1 MQVAS
6 FTVAATSPPAP
17 VLALQVRPCLS
28 LCLSCPLYCN
38 CWGSKKHNEA
48 SRQLQSSSM
57 PLSSFS
63 FFSFLS
69 SLLSLSLLIFFSGLA
84 LLSFLSFFLLVLL
97 RELEL
102 RRELELLLRRLRR
115 LGVLLLLRL
124 TRLLRLFCSF
134 SLGFSRFSLD
144 SLPFSALSF
153 PKTRL
158 FSAAM
163 SFLTVASSM
172 SCSDLPSELANR
184 LLKSASV

>member
-1 MQVAS
+1 MSFPFSFSFACSMQVAS

-48 SRQLQSSSM
+48 SRQLLQSSSM

-134 SLGFSRFSLD
+134 SLAFRASLWTLCP
-144 SLPFSALSF
+144 SQLYLS
-153 PKTRL
+153 PKL
-158 FSAAM
+158 G
-163 SFLTVASSM
+163 SSQQ
-172 SCSDLPSELANR
+172 P
-184 LLKSASV
+184 